1 MLADRYHELLTA
13 YVDGE
18 LGARQRKAVLRLLR
32 RSAEARGLLRQLQDD
47 AAALRRLP
55 RPRLGEDFPSR
66 VLQAVRNRR
75 LHPGRPA
82 LPRLQPR
89 SVPVWVGVALAASIL
104 LLVGLSSYLY
114 FAQTPAEQP
123 DSQSM
128 TQNGPPRASDEHV
141 QPGPDQAARPAPG
154 PKNNPQ
160 PPKEPQ
166 PSDLPKPSPPDV
178 AAKPEDKPET
188 PRSPASTPGTDS
200 VLTQP
205 VSGMEMFQPGKAEV
219 TLPVILKID
228 DLDVAKLKAEL
239 LKDSG
244 FRVEMPCRESVWGLE
259 RLQAA
264 FKANGF
270 TLLIEQVAQ
279 ARLKQPKLR
288 TNFVLYAEDLT
299 PDELAK
305 VLQLAG
311 SEDKKAEAKKKG
323 DGQFN
328 GIVLTRMNKDDRK
341 ELGLLG
347 VEDKSVQGS
356 KPSGPLGVDP
366 RKPLS
371 ETTGDQVVQALAG
384 QGSTGRAE
392 AGKPAVKAPE
402 RLVLVLPYNPDR
414 PRPGSPEVKHFL
426 DNRKP
431 PRAGTIQVLL
441 VLREPKG

>member
-32 RSAEARGLLRQLQDD
+32 RSAEARTLLRQLQDD

-55 RPRLGEDFPSR
+55 RRRLDEEFPSR
-66 VLQAVRNRR
+66 VLQAVRDRR
-75 LHPGRPA
+75 LRPGRPG
-82 LPRLQPR
+82 PSRLTPHP
-89 SVPVWVGVALAASIL
+89 VPAWVGVALAASIL
-104 LLVGLSSYLY
+104 LLIGLGSYLY

-123 DSQSM
+123 TNGPM
-128 TQNGPPRASDEHV
+128 AQNGTPRASDNPLPPPSDH
-141 QPGPDQAARPAPG
+141 AAVPAPG
-154 PKNNPQ
+154 PKDGQSPPQ
-160 PPKEPQ
+160 EVSPSEP
-166 PSDLPKPSPPDV
+166 PKPSPSDGST
-178 AAKPEDKPET
+178 KPET
-188 PRSPASTPGTDS
+188 PRSSPGNPGTDA

-205 VSGMEMFQPGKAEV
+205 VSGMEMFQPREASV
-219 TLPVILKID
+219 ALPVIFKTD
-228 DLDVAKLKAEL
+228 ELDTAKLKAEL
-239 LKDSG
+239 LKDNG
-244 FRVEMPCRESVWGLE
+244 FRVEMPCRESTVALE

-270 TLLIEQVAQ
+270 TLLIEQTAQ
-279 ARLKQPKLR
+279 ARLKLPKLR

-311 SEDKKAEAKKKG
+311 GEDRKAEAKKKG

-328 GIVLTRMNKDDRK
+328 GIVLTRMNPADRK
-341 ELGLLG
+341 ELEVLG
-347 VEDKSVQGS
+347 VPDKPAP

-371 ETTGDQVVQALAG
+371 ETTGDQVAQALAG

-392 AGKPAVKAPE
+392 AGKPAAKPPE

-426 DNRKP
+426 DTRKP
-431 PRAGTIQVLL
+431 PRTGTLQVLL
-441 VLREPKG
+441 VLRETKG